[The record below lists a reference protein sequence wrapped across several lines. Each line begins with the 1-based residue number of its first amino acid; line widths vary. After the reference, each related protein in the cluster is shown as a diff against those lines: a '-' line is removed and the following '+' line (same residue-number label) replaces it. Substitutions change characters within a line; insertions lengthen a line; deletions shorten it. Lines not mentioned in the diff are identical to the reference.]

1 MILGAIVGV
10 VDMRCPQASVFV
22 VGLFGRI
29 LHESTLELV
38 RHASPSRCSRRKAGS
53 KSKKEGVKPNQQKAN
68 PPPSYL
74 LTATLEN
81 IQ

>member
-1 MILGAIVGV
+1 MST
-10 VDMRCPQASVFV
+10 QASVFV

-38 RHASPSRCSRRKAGS
+38 RHASPSRCWRRKAGS
-53 KSKKEGVKPNQQKAN
+53 KSKKEGAKPAKGE
-68 PPPSYL
+68 PSALL